1 MSDDV
6 TAETDAVPHH
16 RVVIVGAGFSGIAMA
31 VRLREAG
38 IEDLVI
44 LEKAHDVG
52 GTWRDNRY
60 PGCACDVPSR
70 LYSLSFAPKATWS
83 RDFASAGEIWDYL
96 RECVD
101 RFDLRRC
108 LRTGVDVSSAR
119 WTGDRWQVA
128 AADGR
133 RWTAGALVLGV
144 GGLHV
149 PVWPDLPGLHDFAG
163 NVVHT
168 ADWPDGLD
176 LTGRRVG
183 VIGTGASA
191 VQLVP
196 AIVDE
201 VEHLTVFQRTPSWIV
216 PRHDQPWGAARQR
229 LFARWPITQRLA
241 RLRTYAKLEV
251 RVLGFGRLER
261 LRPIVERQI
270 LERLARAVPDEATR
284 RALTPDYALG
294 CKRVLLSDDYW
305 PTFARPH
312 VVLETDP
319 IVGVDPGGIVTS
331 AGSRHDLDVL
341 VIATGFDPGGSFE
354 RLDVRGQDG
363 KTLGADWV
371 AAGRPTHFGVT
382 VAGLP
387 ELYLLLGPNTA
398 LGHSSVVLQI
408 ESAVRYAVSA
418 ILRAE
423 RVGPSVVTER
433 AQQRFAAWLR
443 RRTRYTVWASGCR
456 SWYLDS
462 QGRNVTIWPASTVRY
477 RWATRRAR
485 PEDFEPAAP
494 RQPS

>member
-1 MSDDV
+1 
-6 TAETDAVPHH
+6 
-16 RVVIVGAGFSGIAMA
+16 MA
-31 VRLREAG
+31 VKLREAG

-44 LEKAHDVG
+44 LERADDVG

-70 LYSLSFAPKATWS
+70 LYSLSFAQKPTWS
-83 RDFASAGEIWDYL
+83 RDYASAGEIWDYL

-101 RFDLRRC
+101 RFSLRDHVH
-108 LRTGVDVSSAR
+108 TGVDVTSAQ
-119 WTGDRWQVA
+119 WTGRQWHVR

-133 RWTAGALVLGV
+133 SWTAGALVLGV

-163 NVVHT
+163 RLVHT
-168 ADWPDGLD
+168 ADWPDDLD

-201 VEHLTVFQRTPSWIV
+201 VERLTVFQRTASWIV
-216 PRHDQPWGAARQR
+216 PRHDQPWSPSRQR
-229 LFARWPITQRLA
+229 LFARLPITQRLA
-241 RLRTYAKLEV
+241 RWRTYAKLEV

-270 LERLARAVPDEATR
+270 LDRLARKVPDEQTR
-284 RALTPDYALG
+284 EALTPHYALG

-319 IVGVDPGGIVTS
+319 IASVDSSGVVTRGG
-331 AGSRHDLDVL
+331 ARHDLDVL
-341 VIATGFDPGGSFE
+341 VVATGFDPGGSFE
-354 RLDVRGQDG
+354 RMDVRGQGG

-371 AAGRPTHFGVT
+371 AAGRPTHLGVT
-382 VAGLP
+382 VAGFP

-418 ILRAE
+418 ILRAD
-423 RVGPSVVTER
+423 RSGPAVVTEP
-433 AQQRFAAWLR
+433 AQRRFGTWLR
-443 RRTRYTVWASGCR
+443 RRTRHTVWASGCR
-456 SWYLDS
+456 SWYLDA
-462 QGRNVTIWPASTVRY
+462 QGRNVTIWPASTARY

-485 PEDFEPAAP
+485 ASDFEPA
-494 RQPS
+494 QPS